1 MEMLKVHSHNAV
13 ELNDRT
19 LWFDGTST
27 FPASTIVNE
36 IAAICNMGNVF
47 TDTLTPDIEQYNKLV
62 PKSERITVKQSLDDL
77 SFEWNIPEEYKS
89 LDVIGYVADRLLT
102 LEGPGGDISLREKRC
117 ADELKLYKKL
127 GLFDT
132 LRTLIYIINILEEKN
147 IVWGV
152 GRGSS
157 VSSYV
162 LYIIGVHDV
171 DSFSYNLNIE
181 EFLRT

>member
-1 MEMLKVHSHNAV
+1 MLKAHSLNSV
-13 ELNDRT
+13 ELNDRI
-19 LWFDGTST
+19 LWFDGSST
-27 FPASTIVNE
+27 FSASTIVDNISAGCSTE
-36 IAAICNMGNVF
+36 NIFV
-47 TDTLTPDIEQYNKLV
+47 DVLTPDIEQYNKLV
-62 PKSERITVKQSLDDL
+62 PKNERIIVKENLDEL
-77 SFEWNIPEEYKS
+77 SFVWNIPEEYKT
-89 LDVIGYVADRLLT
+89 LDVIGYVADRLLS
-102 LEGPGGDISLREKRC
+102 LEGPGGDITLQEQRC

-162 LYIIGVHDV
+162 LYIIGAHDV

>member
-1 MEMLKVHSHNAV
+1 METLKAHSFNSV
-13 ELNDRT
+13 ELNDRI
-19 LWFDGTST
+19 LWFDGSST
-27 FPASTIVNE
+27 FSASTIVENV
-36 IAAICNMGNVF
+36 AAICNMENVF
-47 TDTLTPDIEQYNKLV
+47 TEELTADIIQYNKLV
-62 PKSERITVKQSLDDL
+62 PKDERITIKEKLNDF
-77 SFEWNIPEEYKS
+77 SFEWNIPEEYKT

-102 LEGPGGDISLREKRC
+102 LEGPGGDIALREKRC
-117 ADELKLYKKL
+117 ADELQLYKKL

-171 DSFSYNLNIE
+171 DSFLYNLNIE

>member
-1 MEMLKVHSHNAV
+1 MEMLKAHSSNSIT
-13 ELNDRT
+13 LNDRI
-19 LWFDGTST
+19 LWFDGSST
-27 FPASTIVNE
+27 LPADTIAENISAV
-36 IAAICNMGNVF
+36 CNMEKIFVDVLN
-47 TDTLTPDIEQYNKLV
+47 PDIEQYNKLV
-62 PKSERITVKQSLDDL
+62 SKNERITVKDHLDDF

-102 LEGPGGDISLREKRC
+102 LEGAGGDITLREKRC

-171 DSFSYNLNIE
+171 DSFLYNLNIE

>member
-1 MEMLKVHSHNAV
+1 MEMLKAHSSNSV
-13 ELNDRT
+13 KLNERT
-19 LWFDGTST
+19 LWFDGSST
-27 FPASTIVNE
+27 FPASTIVEN
-36 IAAICNMGNVF
+36 IGAVCHMDNIF
-47 TDTLTPDIEQYNKLV
+47 TDILTDDIKQYNKLV
-62 PKSERITVKQSLDDL
+62 PKDERITVKKRLDDF
-77 SFEWNIPEEYKS
+77 SFEWNIPEEYKT
-89 LDVIGYVADRLLT
+89 LDIIGYIADRLLAH
-102 LEGPGGDISLREKRC
+102 EDPGGDIALREQRC

-171 DSFSYNLNIE
+171 DSFLYNLNIE